1 MFIVNYR
8 PLMGAKCSKKAPKS
22 GAFFVL
28 VRLMGFEPNNYHA
41 ISCFLLPC
49 VQFCVQFF
57 VTFGTDTPIRSQ
69 ERRTQGGPSGVGS
82 F

>member
-1 MFIVNYR
+1 MFIVNFWSWWVV
-8 PLMGAKCSKKAPKS
+8 KSNKKAPKS
-22 GAFFVL
+22 GLFCHL

-41 ISCFLLPC
+41 ISCFLWPC
-49 VQFCVQFF
+49 VQFRVQFF

-69 ERRTQGGPSGVGS
+69 ERRTQGGPSCVGS